1 MTIIVSM
8 NKIEIIKRFHQETG
22 VGLKNAKQFLEYAD
36 YDVVLARKIAE
47 YHCIA
52 VNKHFTV
59 GKVIRDYWLQKE
71 KQNAK
76 FE

>member
-1 MTIIVSM
+1 M
-8 NKIEIIKRFHQETG
+8 NKIELIKQFNSETG
-22 VGLKNAKQFLEYAD
+22 VGLHNSKLFLEYAD
-36 YDVVLARKIAE
+36 YDFVLARKIAE

-59 GKVIRDYWLQKE
+59 GKIIRDYWIQKE

-76 FE
+76 AE

>member
-1 MTIIVSM
+1 MIIVSM
-8 NKIEIIKRFHQETG
+8 NKIEIIKQFNQETG
-22 VGLKNAKQFLEYAD
+22 VGLHNSKQFLEYAD
-36 YDVVLARKIAE
+36 YDTVLARKIAE

-59 GKVIRDYWLQKE
+59 GKIIRDYWLQKE

-76 FE
+76 IE

>member
-8 NKIEIIKRFHQETG
+8 NKIEIIKRFNQETG
-22 VGLKNAKQFLEYAD
+22 VGLHNSKQFLEYAD
-36 YDVVLARKIAE
+36 YDIVLARKIAE

-59 GKVIRDYWLQKE
+59 GKIIRDYWDSKR
-71 KQNAK
+71 KH
-76 FE
+76 

>member
-1 MTIIVSM
+1 MIIVNM
-8 NKIEIIKRFHQETG
+8 NKIEIIKQFHQETG
-22 VGLKNAKQFLEYAD
+22 VGLRNAKQFLEYAD

-52 VNKHFTV
+52 VNKHFTI

-76 FE
+76 IE